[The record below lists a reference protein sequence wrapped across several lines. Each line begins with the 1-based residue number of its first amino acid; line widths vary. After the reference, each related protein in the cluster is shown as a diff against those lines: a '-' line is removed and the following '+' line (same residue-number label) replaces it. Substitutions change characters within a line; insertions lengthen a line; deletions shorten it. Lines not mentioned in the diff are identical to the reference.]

1 MTAIQSSAERENADE
16 SYRGGS
22 GLPMTAVADPSLVD
36 GSDAELI
43 LTRFEPPHTYSCGL
57 ARKGN
62 VVAGQDAIVRRIL
75 GEAFA
80 E

>member
-1 MTAIQSSAERENADE
+1 MTRIEGARDCQC
-16 SYRGGS
+16 
-22 GLPMTAVADPSLVD
+22 TAVADPSLVD
-36 GSDAELI
+36 RSDAELI

-57 ARKGN
+57 ARNGN